1 MRQKLVYIMVC
12 DGWRETLNANVRI
25 ALIILVLITVW
36 FASGVITRGVTSGG
50 ADDPEKNSSPTDTSL
65 TKVRVD
71 WVEAEDY
78 SRQVVARGRTKA
90 NRQVTLRAE
99 VSGKVVAVPVD
110 KGMPVNEGDTICE
123 LAKEDREQRVV
134 EAKAEVARAEIEYR
148 GALKLKQKGYQSDVA
163 IAQSKA
169 RLESARADLSLKQL
183 NLLNTKIVASFSGFI
198 DSRPVEIGDYM
209 DRNNVCAELVEMN
222 PLKVVS
228 RLSEREVVQVSVGS
242 TAKIHLA
249 TGEEVTGSVVYL
261 SHLADPQTR
270 TYEMEI
276 ILSNID
282 YRLRAGVASQVLV
295 SADQL
300 RAHHVPASLLSL
312 GDSGE
317 IGLKALDDE
326 GRVQFIQVS
335 LVGDDGEGVWVTGLP
350 QRIQLITV
358 GQEYVTAGEQVVSEL
373 DKTNTV
379 DHQAL

>member
-1 MRQKLVYIMVC
+1 MPVLPCVK
-12 DGWRETLNANVRI
+12 GWRKKLNANVRI
-25 ALIILVLITVW
+25 ALIILVSIAVW
-36 FASGVITRGVTSGG
+36 FASGFINGG
-50 ADDPEKNSSPTDTSL
+50 ADDAEKSSSPTATLL
-65 TKVRVD
+65 TKVRVG
-71 WVEAEDY
+71 WVESEDY
-78 SRQVVARGRTKA
+78 SRQVVARGRTMA
-90 NRQVTLRAE
+90 NRHVTLRAE
-99 VSGKVVAVPVD
+99 VSGKVIAVPVA
-110 KGMPVNEGDTICE
+110 KGMPVDEGDTICE

-134 EAKAEVARAEIEYR
+134 EAKAEVSRAEIEYR

-169 RLESARADLSLKQL
+169 RLESAKAELSLKQL
-183 NLLNTKIVASFSGFI
+183 NLINTKIVASFSGFI

-228 RLSEREVVQVSVGS
+228 RLSEREIVQVSVGS
-242 TAKIHLA
+242 TARIHLA
-249 TGEEVTGSVVYL
+249 TGEDVTGEVVYL

-276 ILSNID
+276 ILSNTD

-300 RAHHVPASLLSL
+300 RAHRVPASLLSL

-317 IGLKALDDE
+317 IGLKVVDDKR
-326 GRVQFIQVS
+326 RVQFIQVS

-358 GQEYVTAGEQVVSEL
+358 GQEYVTAGEQVIAEL
-373 DKTNTV
+373 DETNTLG
-379 DHQAL
+379 HQAL

>member
-1 MRQKLVYIMVC
+1 MKKV
-12 DGWRETLNANVRI
+12 EKKLNANVRI
-25 ALIILVLITVW
+25 ALIILVLIAVW
-36 FASGVITRGVTSGG
+36 FASGVINGG
-50 ADDPEKNSSPTDTSL
+50 ADDAEKNSSPIATEL
-65 TKVRVD
+65 TKVRVG

-78 SRQVVARGRTKA
+78 SRQVVSRGRTMA
-90 NRQVTLRAE
+90 NRHVTLRAE
-99 VSGKVVAVPVD
+99 VSGKVIAVPVD
-110 KGMPVNEGDTICE
+110 KGMPVDEGDTICE

-169 RLESARADLSLKQL
+169 RLESAKADLTLKQL
-183 NLLNTKIVASFSGFI
+183 NLINTKIVASFSGFI

-209 DRNNVCAELVEMN
+209 DRNNICAELVEMN

-242 TAKIHLA
+242 TAKVHLA
-249 TGEEVTGSVVYL
+249 TGEDVTGEVVYL
-261 SHLADPQTR
+261 SHLADRQTR
-270 TYEMEI
+270 TYEMEV
-276 ILSNID
+276 ILSNTD

-295 SADQL
+295 PADQL
-300 RAHHVPASLLSL
+300 RAHRVPASLLSL

-317 IGLKALDDE
+317 IGLKVVNDE
-326 GRVQFIQVS
+326 RRVQFIQVN

-358 GQEYVTAGEQVVSEL
+358 GQEYVTAGEQVIAEL
-373 DKTNTV
+373 DETNALG
-379 DHQAL
+379 HQAL